1 MTNHLSEEELILH
14 YYGETPRDEAA
25 RLTQHLASCGE
36 CEAANKSLH
45 RVLTMVDSAAPV
57 EARPGFERDVWAR
70 LEPVLDETLV
80 HRLVRRLVRRSAVRE
95 GGSAVREGGSAVR
108 EGGSAVRE
116 GGRAKRVGGF
126 FWAPQWALA
135 GGVAA
140 LVLAAFMAG
149 RISTNPG
156 VVTPAPQ
163 QAEASPGR
171 VLHSAVGDHLDR
183 TQMMLVELVNADTDQ
198 LDQLAGEQARASDL
212 VAANRLIRQSAEQS
226 GDAAIADMLEDL
238 ERVLLEI
245 ANAPADVT
253 SNELSDLKSRI
264 TAQDLLF
271 RVRVTASEMRQRT
284 RNDREAGD
292 RIPQR
297 LPAS

>member
-25 RLTQHLASCGE
+25 RLTEHLASCGA
-36 CEAANKSLH
+36 CAAANKSLH
-45 RVLTMVDSAAPV
+45 GVLTMVDSAAPV
-57 EARPGFERDVWAR
+57 DARPGFERDVWAR
-70 LEPVLDETLV
+70 LEPQLQEKPSGWRT
-80 HRLVRRLVRRSAVRE
+80 
-95 GGSAVREGGSAVR
+95 
-108 EGGSAVRE
+108 
-116 GGRAKRVGGF
+116 F

-140 LVLAAFMAG
+140 LVLVAFMAG
-149 RISTNPG
+149 RISNNPG

-163 QAEASPGR
+163 QAEASPER

-226 GDAAIADMLEDL
+226 GDAAIADILEDL

-292 RIPQR
+292 RMPQR

>member
-1 MTNHLSEEELILH
+1 MTNHLSEEQLILH

-25 RLTQHLASCGE
+25 RLSEHLASCGE
-36 CEAANKSLH
+36 CEAANSSLR
-45 RVLTMVDSAAPV
+45 RVLMLVDTAAPV

-70 LEPVLDETLV
+70 LEPQLEDSS
-80 HRLVRRLVRRSAVRE
+80 LVRRSAKRE
-95 GGSAVREGGSAVR
+95 GGW
-108 EGGSAVRE
+108 
-116 GGRAKRVGGF
+116 KTF
-126 FWAPQWALA
+126 FWAPHWALA
-135 GGVAA
+135 GGIAA
-140 LVLAAFMAG
+140 LVLVAFMAG
-149 RISTNPG
+149 RISNSTA
-156 VVTPAPQ
+156 VVAPAQ
-163 QAEASPGR
+163 QAQASPER
-171 VLHSAVGDHLDR
+171 VLHAAVGDHLDR

-226 GDAAIADMLEDL
+226 GDAAIADILEDL

-284 RNDREAGD
+284 QNDREAVD
-292 RIPQR
+292 RIPRR